1 MKQQNLFDAKTKRRY
16 TRTQHGG
23 LVSKGRRKLERPFS
37 PRKWMHLVLK
47 SEKAKG
53 KLSFLAAH
61 NQTFIRTLLYEKAE
75 RFGISLTDHVNM
87 GNHLHIKVR
96 SGSKPQF
103 QKFLKSITGRIA
115 RHVTGARRGRK
126 FGTFWQGLAYTR
138 VLMTSFEELRLH
150 NYFCAN
156 RTEHVAGKAKRAEFL
171 RDMNEWLSHERTRA
185 KTATSM
191 SFEDTAPAW
200 A

>member
-1 MKQQNLFDAKTKRRY
+1 MKQQNLFDTKTNRRY
-16 TRTQHGG
+16 GRTQYGG
-23 LVSKGRRKLERPFS
+23 LNSKGHRKLERPFS

-47 SEKAKG
+47 SDKAYG

-61 NQTFIRTLLYEKAE
+61 NQTFIRTLMYEKAK
-75 RFGISLTDHVNM
+75 RFGIALNDHVNM

-96 SGSKPQF
+96 SGSRSQF

-115 RHVTGARRGRK
+115 RHVTGARRGRP
-126 FGTFWQGLAYTR
+126 FGRFWEGLAYTR

-171 RDMNEWLSHERTRA
+171 QDMNEWLSRERQRA
-185 KTATSM
+185 KDERPM